1 MQLRDVVEKRD
12 LERLY
17 ATNSLKTC
25 QEKIA
30 YLVATM
36 KIRAMRCDEEE
47 SPEENLAG
55 LEELALLGDWKALQ

>member
-1 MQLRDVVEKRD
+1 MQLRNVVERED
-12 LERLY
+12 LEQLY
-17 ATNSLKTC
+17 EKNNLTTC
-25 QEKIA
+25 EQKIA

-55 LEELALLGDWKALQ
+55 LEEVALLGDWKALQ